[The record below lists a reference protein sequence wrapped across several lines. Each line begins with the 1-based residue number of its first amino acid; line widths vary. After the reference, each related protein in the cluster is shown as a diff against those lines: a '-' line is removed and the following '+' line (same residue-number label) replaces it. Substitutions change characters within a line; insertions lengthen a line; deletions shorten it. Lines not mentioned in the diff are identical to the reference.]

1 VAAPMNDLVDVAGY
15 AASLLVFSAF
25 YMTSMTPLRAI
36 AIASNVAFIAYGV
49 GRELYP
55 VLLLH
60 AVLLPLN
67 VVRLLQMR
75 GVIGRA
81 HDGCRGDVSIDWL
94 IPLTTRYTFKPGD
107 VLFRMGDPARAMFV
121 ILAGSVR
128 VAEIGVLLGP
138 GALIGEIG
146 VFAPG
151 HRRTGTAVC
160 ETDVEIGSIS
170 DDRVLQLYAK
180 DPAFGLYLMRLVVQ
194 RMLIG
199 ERRRPASDRVYGPW
213 GIDESGPRT

>member
-1 VAAPMNDLVDVAGY
+1 
-15 AASLLVFSAF
+15 
-25 YMTSMTPLRAI
+25 LRA
-36 AIASNVAFIAYGV
+36 NVAFIAYGL

-121 ILAGSVR
+121 ILSGSVR
-128 VAEIGVLLGP
+128 VPEIGVLLGP

-146 VFAPG
+146 VFAPE
-151 HRRTGTAVC
+151 HRRTGTAIC

-194 RMLIG
+194 RMLVG